1 MKHAIPRSLPQI
13 IITIVIVIV
22 GASIVLNQ
30 LGVSFSGKPAS
41 VKPVSSPQ
49 GGAAQGQAPGQ
60 APGQAGANGTSG
72 QPATTGT
79 ATQPARTGS
88 AGKRVVAVRA
98 VAITTGSIRNY
109 TKIHGDVVSRNEV
122 KIYPNVGGKL
132 LERKAAVGD
141 WVSKGTEIALV
152 DPSKVGQTFMPNPI
166 ESTVSGTILS
176 IPVSEGD
183 TISANTVIATVG
195 DLSRTQIS
203 TAVPERYL
211 SNLRVGTAAEVSFD
225 AIPGQIFAAMVSEM
239 NPVVDTASRT
249 LDVTLLLEKA
259 DPRIL
264 VGMFATIKLVTDSRN
279 KVLVLPRISVTLGS
293 NDSYVFVIKA
303 DNTVE
308 RRIVI
313 LGLEGEDSFEVKQG
327 LRQGERVVTEG
338 KGSITE
344 GDAVRIID
352 GQAAQ
357 KDGAAR

>member
-1 MKHAIPRSLPQI
+1 M
-13 IITIVIVIV
+13 
-22 GASIVLNQ
+22 
-30 LGVSFSGKPAS
+30 
-41 VKPVSSPQ
+41 
-49 GGAAQGQAPGQ
+49 
-60 APGQAGANGTSG
+60 
-72 QPATTGT
+72 
-79 ATQPARTGS
+79 
-88 AGKRVVAVRA
+88 
-98 VAITTGSIRNY
+98 
-109 TKIHGDVVSRNEV
+109 
-122 KIYPNVGGKL
+122 
-132 LERKAAVGD
+132 
-141 WVSKGTEIALV
+141 
-152 DPSKVGQTFMPNPI
+152 
-166 ESTVSGTILS
+166 
-176 IPVSEGD
+176 
-183 TISANTVIATVG
+183 G

-211 SNLRVGTAAEVSFD
+211 ANLRTGTAAEVSFD
-225 AIPGQIFAAMVSEM
+225 AIPGQIFAAKVSEM

-344 GDAVRIID
+344 GDAVRVID